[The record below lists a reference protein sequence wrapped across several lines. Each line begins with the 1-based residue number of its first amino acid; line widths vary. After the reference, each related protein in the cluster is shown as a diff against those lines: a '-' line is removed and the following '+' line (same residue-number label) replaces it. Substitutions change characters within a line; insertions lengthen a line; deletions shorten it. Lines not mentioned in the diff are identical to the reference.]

1 MSLKAEWK
9 KIETRWKAWWG
20 KFKAAHL
27 VAPDPNDGALA
38 SIHDEFYKWGY
49 RATKWPE
56 VSKASCW
63 EGKNASV
70 RHMNTL
76 SPAFSDE
83 QAADRFQWAVDRG
96 CNTVHLFVA
105 NQGDG
110 EGSGYSIYGGAPTL
124 GKVDSEAVARMA
136 RRISAARGKGLA
148 VCLWL
153 MADDSSKWNKTLLS
167 DPARYAADLK
177 SSGLLDVAD
186 AVCLGLE
193 MDEYMS
199 SSQAQTLAAA
209 VRGVYFGPV
218 GTHHT
223 SGKGTFAGLGD
234 IVFWQIE
241 PGKSAAEVASAT
253 QKAKK
258 STGKPVVM
266 FELARNPARGLC
278 EAALAAGAAG
288 VGNW

>member
-1 MSLKAEWK
+1 MSLKSEWK
-9 KIETRWKAWWG
+9 KWEAKWKAWWG
-20 KFKAAHL
+20 EFKERHL
-27 VAPDPNDGALA
+27 VAEDPSEREGRTGAPRQDSDGAA
-38 SIHDEFYKWGY
+38 RG
-49 RATKWPE
+49 WPTP
-56 VSKASCW
+56 SRASCW
-63 EGKNASV
+63 EKKAGV

-76 SPAFSDE
+76 SAKFSDE
-83 QAADRFQWAVDRG
+83 QAADRFQWAADRG
-96 CNTVHLFVA
+96 CNAVHLFVC

-110 EGSGYSIYGGAPTL
+110 EGAGYSIYGGEPTM

-136 RRISAARGKGLA
+136 RRIRAARGKGLA

-199 SSQAQTLAAA
+199 AGQAQTLAAA
-209 VRGVYFGPV
+209 VRGVYSGTV

-234 IVFWQIE
+234 IVFWQVE
-241 PGKSAAEVASAT
+241 PGKSAAEVASAV